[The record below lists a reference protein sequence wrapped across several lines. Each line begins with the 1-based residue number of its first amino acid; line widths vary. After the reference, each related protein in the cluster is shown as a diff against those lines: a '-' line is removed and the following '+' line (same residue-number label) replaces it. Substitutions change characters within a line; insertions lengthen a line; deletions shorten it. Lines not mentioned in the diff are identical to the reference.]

1 MNQNTLNK
9 IAELEAQLAELKG
22 ETTISSE
29 QEIEEEKKRNKLS
42 KYLTF
47 KNNEDEDKF
56 YNKIKTNKQT
66 LKKLYDR
73 CYKHILF
80 SEKEIKEKD
89 SLMKRYLQNKYNE
102 KYDLNNYEPD
112 LCGDYYYSNKQV
124 RKNDMLKDFNDIFK
138 YYGDLILDKTVIQQ
152 QKSRWKKRLMEME
165 EDNVELQL
173 FNLFIKLDKERWE
186 NKRTIAQL
194 LDIYDNES
202 SDRNLLG
209 ATIPDII

>member
-1 MNQNTLNK
+1 MDQNTLNK

-42 KYLTF
+42 KYLSF
-47 KNNEDEDKF
+47 NNNNDEDKF
-56 YNKIKTNKQT
+56 YKKIKTNKQT
-66 LKKLYDR
+66 LKKVYDR

-80 SEKEIKEKD
+80 SEKEIKEKET
-89 SLMKRYLQNKYNE
+89 LMKRHLQNKYNE
-102 KYDLNNYEPD
+102 KYDLDTYEPD

-124 RKNDMLKDFNDIFK
+124 RKNDMLKDFNDTFK
-138 YYGDLILDKTVIQQ
+138 YYADLILDKTVIQQ
-152 QKSRWKKRLMEME
+152 QKSRWKKRLMDME
-165 EDNVELQL
+165 EDNPELQL

-209 ATIPDII
+209 GNIPDC